1 MTTGLTYSD
10 YVTQIAT
17 LAVVSPT
24 DANFLTAL
32 PMAISYSENRIYRDL
47 DLLATVLSSS
57 SYSFTSGLRLVTVPI
72 ADFVTLQQ
80 ANVITP
86 FPTTNPDLGKRNA
99 LLPVTKEW
107 LDMVYPDSTG
117 SGVPQYFAMLN
128 QSNFIVGPWP
138 DQAYQIEL
146 VGTFRP
152 ASLSSTNTSTV
163 LSTYWPDMLIMATMI
178 YISGY
183 QRNFGRENDDPQM
196 AVTYESQYKG
206 LLASA
211 AVEEARKKFQ
221 SAAWSSMEPAPVA
234 TPTRG

>member
-1 MTTGLTYSD
+1 
-10 YVTQIAT
+10 
-17 LAVVSPT
+17 
-24 DANFLTAL
+24 
-32 PMAISYSENRIYRDL
+32 
-47 DLLATVLSSS
+47 
-57 SYSFTSGLRLVTVPI
+57 
-72 ADFVTLQQ
+72 
-80 ANVITP
+80 
-86 FPTTNPDLGKRNA
+86 
-99 LLPVTKEW
+99 
-107 LDMVYPDSTG
+107 MVYPDSTG

>member
-1 MTTGLTYSD
+1 MTTGLNYSD
-10 YVTQIAT
+10 FVTQIAT

-32 PMAISYSENRIYRDL
+32 PMAITYSENRLYRDL
-47 DLLATVLSSS
+47 DLLATVLTNS
-57 SYSFTSGLRLVTVPI
+57 SYSFTQGLRLVTVPI

-86 FPTTNPDLGKRNA
+86 FPTTNPDSGKRNS

-117 SGVPQYFAMLN
+117 SGLPQYFAMID

-152 ASLSSTNTSTV
+152 ASLSAVNTTTV
-163 LSTYWPDMLIMATMI
+163 LSLYWPEMLIMASMI

-206 LLASA
+206 LLGA
-211 AVEEARKKFQ
+211 ATVEEARKKFQ
-221 SAAWSSMEPAPVA
+221 SAAWSSMEPAA
-234 TPTRG
+234 AASPTRG